1 MLRPISDIYVREGEP
16 KKLWFTDE
24 KLDLYIWL
32 SDGDGILRFEFTYD
46 KPNSE
51 KSFLWRAPNTIS
63 HTEIDDGA
71 NAGKHPSSP
80 ISLGEV
86 PLDKNRVIQ
95 LFNEN
100 KEVIPRKYFL
110 FIHEKI
116 SNS

>member
-1 MLRPISDIYVREGEP
+1 MLRPISDIYVRQGEP

-32 SDGDGILRFEFTYD
+32 SEDDSVLKFEFTYD
-46 KPNSE
+46 KPNNE
-51 KSFLWRAPNTIS
+51 KSFLWRTPNIIS
-63 HTEIDDGA
+63 HTEIDEGS

-86 PLDKNRVIQ
+86 PFDTNRVIK

-100 KEVIPRKYFL
+100 RDVIPKKYFL
-110 FIHEKI
+110 FIHEKL
-116 SNS
+116 SSY